1 MVETLPGA
9 PPPDI
14 IEEVPKYAN
23 GSLGPLPA
31 GPCSAH
37 TQEAKGIGEL
47 PPPLQSPRVCEHSW
61 GFHHPSSGH

>member
-1 MVETLPGA
+1 MAEFRKLQHKQELRMVETLPGA
-9 PPPDI
+9 PPPGI

-23 GSLGPLPA
+23 GSLGPPPA

-47 PPPLQSPRVCEHSW
+47 PPTTAEP
-61 GFHHPSSGH
+61 

>member
-14 IEEVPKYAN
+14 IEEGPKYAN
-23 GSLGPLPA
+23 GSLGPP
-31 GPCSAH
+31 PAH

-47 PPPLQSPRVCEHSW
+47 SPPLQSPRVCEHSW